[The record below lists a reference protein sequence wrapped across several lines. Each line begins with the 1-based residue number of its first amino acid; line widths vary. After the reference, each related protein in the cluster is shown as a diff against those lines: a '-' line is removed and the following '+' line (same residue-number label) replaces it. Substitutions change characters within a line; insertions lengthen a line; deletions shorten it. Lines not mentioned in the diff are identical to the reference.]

1 MQNAADTTSVS
12 TTTYVEQ
19 TSKKNRTTLYL
30 VLGVLG
36 AIIIFAL
43 ITFGLYQ
50 LGGPDESA
58 LERLTSISIIF
69 IVLLMMFT
77 VILLAGITGAIVYL
91 IMQIKD
97 QVIPMLEDTATTVKR
112 VRGTTEFVSDEAV
125 KPIVTVASKYA
136 GAKAMAKAFVAR
148 PRK

>member
-12 TTTYVEQ
+12 TTTYVEK
-19 TSKKNRTTLYL
+19 TEKNRTTLYL

-43 ITFGLYQ
+43 IVFGLYQ
-50 LGGPDESA
+50 LGGADESA